1 MSLECRKRNMK
12 TKAPAK
18 APLRSSKAQQG
29 AQGKYRKVN
38 SLLEEMGRGRTD
50 TLAGLFDEEKE
61 GDDND
66 DYNCGQEDLN
76 QRLLEK
82 QFEPSLLEEK
92 YLTERDNRIRK
103 SDIPERLQVHDL
115 LCPTFCSFTKS
126 MMKVKGTTVLWMV
139 SSHFI
144 LMCTKDNAALG
155 VYFIDL

>member
-1 MSLECRKRNMK
+1 MK

-50 TLAGLFDEEKE
+50 TLAGLFDEE

-66 DYNCGQEDLN
+66 DYNHGQEDLN

-82 QFEPSLLEEK
+82 QYEPSLLEEK

-126 MMKVKGTTVLWMV
+126 TMKVKGTTVLLMV
-139 SSHFI
+139 SSHFR
-144 LMCTKDNAALG
+144 LMYTKDNAALG
-155 VYFIDL
+155 VYFIDLRFKEGLSG

>member
-1 MSLECRKRNMK
+1 MK
-12 TKAPAK
+12 TKASAK
-18 APLRSSKAQQG
+18 APVRSSKAQQG

-38 SLLEEMGRGRTD
+38 SLLEETGRGRTD
-50 TLAGLFDEEKE
+50 TLASLFDEEKE

-82 QFEPSLLEEK
+82 QYEPSLLEEK
-92 YLTERDNRIRK
+92 YLTERDNRIQK

-115 LCPTFCSFTKS
+115 LCPTFFLFTKS
-126 MMKVKGTTVLWMV
+126 TMIVKGTTMSLMV
-139 SSHFI
+139 SSHFR
-144 LMCTKDNAALG
+144 LMYTKDNAALV